1 MPLTAH
7 DCINIRLP
15 TYGGLYVWEF
25 EKRGR
30 ALNVRTDDSRP
41 PHSRCWLMRLDTGP
55 DNEPGHCCHSRYS
68 TVSLS
73 LLADAIIAAF
83 AMDAEIEMIV

>member
-1 MPLTAH
+1 
-7 DCINIRLP
+7 
-15 TYGGLYVWEF
+15 
-25 EKRGR
+25 
-30 ALNVRTDDSRP
+30 
-41 PHSRCWLMRLDTGP
+41 LMRLDTGP

-68 TVSLS
+68 TVGLS